1 MVRGPRHNFI
11 MKGGLTLS
19 NQKFKSNVI
28 FRAWRIDKK
37 NWQEVMGKRLW
48 FKSLANSYF

>member
-1 MVRGPRHNFI
+1 MVRGRHNFI

-37 NWQEVMGKRLW
+37 PAR
-48 FKSLANSYF
+48 SYGEETMV